1 MRARRRGTSS
11 TVYIWVHEQRRDESN
26 AAIIGFAPLN
36 KNYCEES
43 IKKSRLEDLFR
54 FMFLI

>member
-36 KNYCEES
+36 VKYGLGF
-43 IKKSRLEDLFR
+43 I
-54 FMFLI
+54 